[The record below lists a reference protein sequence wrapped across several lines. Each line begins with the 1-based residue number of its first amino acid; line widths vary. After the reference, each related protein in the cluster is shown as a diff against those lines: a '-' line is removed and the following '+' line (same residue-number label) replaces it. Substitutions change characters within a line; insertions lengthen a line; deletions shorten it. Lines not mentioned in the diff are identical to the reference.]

1 MTLLALALLCVTPP
15 PAATVA
21 KAEAMVKDK
30 QWEELYLAFAT
41 ATPASY
47 AKGDLPRLAK
57 ALSTGCAALLA
68 DDAVLANSLGEKSV
82 VFEPTAEGLYCTGLS
97 GLRTDQRAA
106 AETSFREGM
115 AKFPKDLRFP
125 LELGRLFAAEGDE
138 AGARGVLA
146 KIPKKA
152 PEWADAQ
159 AVLKQLTSPKQKD
172 PGGAERN
179 AGDEPPAPRKSGRP
193 TPDDEAPRPSPGDQI
208 GHGPP
213 PSTGTMGYESSVDS
227 EGRRVRANQYFRFRY
242 FSNQKDFGQRAEFEG
257 TVQAALETAREAAER
272 VLGVARKTPT
282 DVVLY
287 SRAEFELHHGPQ
299 YAQRIAGF
307 YSESAIRMNDT
318 AEITPQNQAV
328 LVHEYTHAVIDELAS
343 FHPHPNVPI
352 WLNEGLAE
360 YTEWQFQGHDGASGR
375 VATAL
380 KQQANNGTLP
390 SLATMANEAL
400 VNTSNPQLAYAYSA
414 SAVKV
419 LVHKHGIAEVI
430 ALIRECGRGKTFA
443 AALQEHYN
451 QDLADLDAEVVNDLK
466 G

>member
-1 MTLLALALLCVTPP
+1 MTLLALALLCAAPTPP
-15 PAATVA
+15 PTAA

-30 QWEELYLAFAT
+30 QWEDLYLAFAT

-57 ALSTGCAALLA
+57 ALSAGCAALLA

-97 GLRTDQRAA
+97 GLRTEQRAA
-106 AETSFREGM
+106 AETSFRDGM
-115 AKFPKDLRFP
+115 TKFPKDLRFP

-159 AVLKQLTSPKQKD
+159 AVLKQLGSK
-172 PGGAERN
+172 GREGAAERP
-179 AGDEPPAPRKSGRP
+179 ATDEPAPIPRKGGRRAPDDAQPPPAPSDVVGR
-193 TPDDEAPRPSPGDQI
+193 
-208 GHGPP
+208 GPP
-213 PSTGTMGYESSVDS
+213 PSTGTLGYESSVDS

-242 FSNQKDFGQRAEFEG
+242 FNNQKDFGQRAEFEG
-257 TVQAALETAREAAER
+257 TVQAALETARQAAER
-272 VLGVARKTPT
+272 VLGVARQTPT

-307 YSESAIRMNDT
+307 YSASAIRMNDT
-318 AEITPQNQAV
+318 AEINPQNQAV

-343 FHPHPNVPI
+343 FHPDPNVPI

-360 YTEWQFQGHDGASGR
+360 YTEWQFQGHEGATGR
-375 VATAL
+375 AATAL
-380 KQQANNGTLP
+380 KQQANNGSLP
-390 SLATMANEAL
+390 SLTTMAHEAL
-400 VNTSNPQLAYAYSA
+400 VNTSNPALAYAFAA

-419 LVHKHGIAEVI
+419 LVHKRGIAEVI
-430 ALIRECGRGKTFA
+430 ELIRDCGRGKSFA
-443 AALQEHYN
+443 VALKDHYGQEV
-451 QDLADLDAEVVNDLK
+451 ADLDAEVVNDLK